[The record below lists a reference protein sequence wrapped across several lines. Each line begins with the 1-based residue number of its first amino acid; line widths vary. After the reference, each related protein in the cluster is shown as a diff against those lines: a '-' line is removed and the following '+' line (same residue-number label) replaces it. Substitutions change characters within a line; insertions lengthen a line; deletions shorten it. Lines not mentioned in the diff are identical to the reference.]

1 MLYSGT
7 VAAAIEGAFFGVT
20 SVAVSLEYNLDGNFD
35 AAAVIACKAI
45 RDLLKRDDTAG
56 GLFNINVPTAA
67 THSDHEL
74 KTVPM
79 GLTKYGR
86 SYEKR
91 TDPGGRNYYWA
102 LWSDPTEPPPE
113 DTDLS
118 ELLRGNVT
126 LTPLCFDM
134 ANHELLKK
142 MK

>member
-1 MLYSGT
+1 
-7 VAAAIEGAFFGVT
+7 
-20 SVAVSLEYNLDGNFD
+20 
-35 AAAVIACKAI
+35 
-45 RDLLKRDDTAG
+45 
-56 GLFNINVPTAA
+56 
-67 THSDHEL
+67 
-74 KTVPM
+74 M
-79 GLTKYGR
+79 GLTQYGR

-91 TDPGGRNYYWA
+91 TDPGGRHYYWA